1 MPRRLSEKQKKIIID
16 NFKDGKTIEDLSKEF
31 NCTNLTIVRNIKKN
45 LGEKIYKDLV
55 NKRKNLEN
63 FKRSSD
69 KKNMKNEDP
78 EYTSSKLT
86 NVIKESSNL
95 NEKDSESYQS
105 PFAEFIEI
113 SPLNYEIEN
122 SPRKDLSSVSIAD
135 TELPRIVYMIVD
147 KNIELE
153 IKLLKEFPEW
163 EFLPTEDLERKTIEI
178 YSDLKIAK
186 RFCKREQRVIKVPN
200 TDVFRIASPILV
212 SKGITRIINE
222 DRLIAL

>member
-63 FKRSSD
+63 FKSSSD
-69 KKNMKNEDP
+69 KKNMKNDDP
-78 EYTSSKLT
+78 EYTSPKLT

-95 NEKDSESYQS
+95 NENDSESYQS

-135 TELPRIVYMIVD
+135 TELPKIVYMIVD

>member
-1 MPRRLSEKQKKIIID
+1 LPRRLSEKQKKIIID

-78 EYTSSKLT
+78 EYTSPKLT

-105 PFAEFIEI
+105 LLTEFIEI

>member
-31 NCTNLTIVRNIKKN
+31 DCTNLTIVRNIKKN

-69 KKNMKNEDP
+69 KKNMINEDP
-78 EYTSSKLT
+78 EYTSPKLT
-86 NVIKESSNL
+86 NVIIESSDL

-105 PFAEFIEI
+105 PLAEFVEI

-135 TELPRIVYMIVD
+135 TELPKIVYMIVD

-153 IKLLKEFPEW
+153 IKLLKEFPDW

-200 TDVFRIASPILV
+200 TNVFRIASPILV

>member
-63 FKRSSD
+63 FKSSSD
-69 KKNMKNEDP
+69 KKNMKNDDP
-78 EYTSSKLT
+78 EYTSPKLT

-95 NEKDSESYQS
+95 NENDSESYQS

-135 TELPRIVYMIVD
+135 TELPKIVYMIVD

-178 YSDLKIAK
+178 
-186 RFCKREQRVIKVPN
+186 
-200 TDVFRIASPILV
+200 
-212 SKGITRIINE
+212 
-222 DRLIAL
+222 

>member
-31 NCTNLTIVRNIKKN
+31 DCTNLTIVRNIKKN

-69 KKNMKNEDP
+69 KKNMINEDP
-78 EYTSSKLT
+78 EYTSPKLT
-86 NVIKESSNL
+86 NVIIESSDL

-105 PFAEFIEI
+105 PLAEFVEI

-135 TELPRIVYMIVD
+135 TELPKIVYMIVD

-200 TDVFRIASPILV
+200 TNVFRIASPILV